1 MGPFTPMPFV
11 PEGDDICAQLEEHRT
26 EIPMF
31 EHMVT
36 MDPPQH
42 TDARS
47 ILSRLLTPKRLKEN
61 EDFMWRLADRHI
73 DEFIADGRC
82 EFLAA
87 YAKPF
92 SLLVVA
98 DLLGVPESDHEE
110 FREAFGAQ
118 RPGTN
123 IGGLDHEADRH
134 QPAGVGRRE
143 VRAIHRGA
151 SRVTRATTC

>member
-1 MGPFTPMPFV
+1 
-11 PEGDDICAQLEEHRT
+11 
-26 EIPMF
+26 
-31 EHMVT
+31 

-73 DEFIADGRC
+73 DEFIAQGRC

-87 YAKPF
+87 YAQPF

-98 DLLGVPESDHEE
+98 DLLGVPESNVLRVES
-110 FREAFGAQ
+110 
-118 RPGTN
+118 
-123 IGGLDHEADRH
+123 LDFND
-134 QPAGVGRRE
+134 
-143 VRAIHRGA
+143 
-151 SRVTRATTC
+151 SDTLLTS